1 MVGTL
6 QVTGSDVTVASLN
19 GLDVAA
25 AAADLVLVDQDATIT
40 GGLRVSGNVNSESL
54 SVRFG
59 SRGLELIDASMTR
72 STARDSC

>member
-54 SVRFG
+54 S
-59 SRGLELIDASMTR
+59 L
-72 STARDSC
+72 